1 MKRETQRTFN
11 KIKMLRTKLSHEAKG
26 HKKEE
31 KYNCLIII
39 TKSWIIDERD
49 WSYTTTS
56 NVTVLQSPAG

>member
-1 MKRETQRTFN
+1 VKRETQRTLI
-11 KIKMLRTKLSHEAKG
+11 KIKMLRTKSVMG

-31 KYNCLIII
+31 KNNCLIIS

-56 NVTVLQSPAG
+56 NVTVLWSQA